1 MVCQGDREPMATA
14 VARMGRASSRLNKRA
29 CQTVWNDVIGAVPAD
44 EVRMTRATGE
54 SVEWPGRDQ
63 AFTVLIG
70 PRLDRA
76 YGLAFH
82 LLGHAADAEDACQEA
97 LLAAWSAW
105 PRLRDPARFDAWF
118 DRILVNTCIEHL
130 RRLARR
136 PQVTLPDDPD
146 LADRD
151 TLAGSIDRDA
161 IGGALS
167 RLSPEHR
174 AAVVLR
180 FWADLSTDAIAER
193 LGVPAGT
200 VRSRLHYALGALH
213 AELEHERNIR

>member
-1 MVCQGDREPMATA
+1 
-14 VARMGRASSRLNKRA
+14 
-29 CQTVWNDVIGAVPAD
+29 
-44 EVRMTRATGE
+44 MTRATGG
-54 SVEWPGRDQ
+54 SVEWLGRDQ
-63 AFTVLIG
+63 AFAVIIG

-82 LLGHAADAEDACQEA
+82 LLGHGPDAEDACQEA

-130 RRLARR
+130 RRTARR
-136 PQVTLPDDPD
+136 PQVSLPDDPVI
-146 LADRD
+146 ADRD
-151 TLAGSIDRDA
+151 ALAGTADKDA
-161 IGGALS
+161 LGQALG

-180 FWADLSTDAIAER
+180 YWADLSTEAIAER
-193 LGVPAGT
+193 LDVPAGT
-200 VRSRLHYALGALH
+200 VRSRLHYALGALR
-213 AELEHERNIR
+213 AELESERTVP